1 MTTNFVDKN
10 SIVRKIWG
18 KSDTILMVFA
28 GASAEFALSVAVD
41 WLYFTGKI
49 PKDPLGRLFST
60 VAYARDIVFSK
71 KDEAHKAIDRIN
83 MIHASVENS
92 RGQSIPNW
100 AYQDVLFML
109 IDYSIRAYELLE
121 RKLENH
127 EHEEVFKVFL
137 EVGKRMHITELPA
150 TYAQFKTMRQT
161 HLETNYFNGDF
172 TKDLYKQYRK
182 HLGFF
187 RYKLLIETQILLTP
201 KTINQKLNAR
211 KHTFIKPFISIYK
224 LSRPINLDTII
235 KSLVLPN
242 EYQEQIKSM
251 NTIPN

>member
-1 MTTNFVDKN
+1 MSNFVDKN

-18 KSDTILMVFA
+18 KSDTILLVFA

-60 VAYARDIVFSK
+60 VAYARDIVFSEK
-71 KDEAHKAIDRIN
+71 KEAYKAINRIN

-121 RKLENH
+121 RPLENH
-127 EHEEVFKVFL
+127 EKEDVFNVFL
-137 EVGKRMHITELPA
+137 EVGKRMQINELPQ
-150 TYAQFKTMRQT
+150 TYAQFKTMRQN
-161 HLETNYFNGDF
+161 HLETNYYKGDF

-201 KTINQKLNAR
+201 KAINQKLNSR
-211 KHTFIKPFISIYK
+211 KHTFIKPFISMYK
-224 LSRPINLDTII
+224 VSRSINLDEII
-235 KSLVLPN
+235 KSIVLPN
-242 EYQEQIKSM
+242 EYHEQIKSM
-251 NTIPN
+251 NSIPN